1 MGGRATRSIGDEAI
15 SRADRK
21 TNHAI
26 VSLIGDL
33 KEQSRSTGTAIW
45 RDIAGRLE
53 SSRKNWA
60 EPNLSHIS
68 RHSEKKET
76 ILVPGKVLG
85 SGSLSGSQTVAAF
98 SFSEGAK
105 SKIEASG
112 GRTMSIR
119 QLMEENPKGKGVRI
133 LV

>member
-1 MGGRATRSIGDEAI
+1 M
-15 SRADRK
+15 SRAERK

-33 KEQSRSTGTAIW
+33 KEQSRSSGTALW

-60 EPNLSHIS
+60 EPNLSHSS
-68 RHSEKKET
+68 RDSGRKET

-98 SFSEGAK
+98 SFSDGAK

-119 QLMEENPKGKGVRI
+119 ELMEENPKGKGVRI

>member
-1 MGGRATRSIGDEAI
+1 MEAKAM
-15 SRADRK
+15 SKSEKK
-21 TNHAI
+21 TNRALI
-26 VSLIGDL
+26 SLIGEL
-33 KEQSRSTGTAIW
+33 KDHSRSTGSAIW
-45 RDIAGRLE
+45 RDTASRLE

-76 ILVPGKVLG
+76 VLVPGKVLG
-85 SGSLSGSQTVAAF
+85 SGEISGKQIVAAY
-98 SFSEGAK
+98 SFSEGVK

-112 GRTMSIR
+112 GRTLSIR
-119 QLMEENPKGKGVRI
+119 ELMEENPNGKGVRI

>member
-1 MGGRATRSIGDEAI
+1 M
-15 SRADRK
+15 
-21 TNHAI
+21 
-26 VSLIGDL
+26 
-33 KEQSRSTGTAIW
+33 
-45 RDIAGRLE
+45 
-53 SSRKNWA
+53 
-60 EPNLSHIS
+60 
-68 RHSEKKET
+68 
-76 ILVPGKVLG
+76 
-85 SGSLSGSQTVAAF
+85 AAF